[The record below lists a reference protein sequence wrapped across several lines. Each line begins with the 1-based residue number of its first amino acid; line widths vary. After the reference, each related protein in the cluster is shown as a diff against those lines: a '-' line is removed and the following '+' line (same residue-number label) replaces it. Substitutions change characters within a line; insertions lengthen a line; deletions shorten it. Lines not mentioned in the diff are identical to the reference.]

1 MSDFMKTY
9 EEWKTSPYFDEE
21 TRAELA
27 ALTDPKEI
35 EERFYKEL
43 EFGTGGLRGILGA
56 GSNRMNKYIIRR
68 ATNGFARFLLDKFGE
83 EAKKR
88 GVAVAFDCR
97 NHSREFAKET
107 ALSFA
112 AFGIPAYL
120 YDCLSA
126 TPLLSFT
133 VRDLDC
139 CGGVV
144 VTASHNPREYNG
156 YKAYDETGCQLGP
169 DDAEAVIERVNSLDI
184 TEGVCV
190 DEQEAL
196 DKGLLKI
203 IGADEVK
210 RYADTVRKQAHDVPD
225 YLKDDI
231 KIVYTPLHGAGLAP
245 VTYVLE
251 QEGFKNVSRVEAQC
265 VEDGNF
271 PTVDSPNPEN
281 ASALAMAIE
290 QAKAEEADLVLA
302 TDPDSDRIGIA
313 VLHEGEYRLMSGNQT
328 GALLVNYVLE
338 QRRDTLTDR
347 SALITTIV
355 TSEFGA
361 DIARAY
367 GLNVFKCLTGFK
379 FIGAIMNGFEK
390 NGDYDFVLGYEE
402 SYGYLV
408 GTHARDKDAVVSS
421 MLIAE
426 MTAVYKARGLTLVDV
441 LDSLY
446 EEYGYY
452 LDGVG
457 NYVFKGKSGAEEM
470 KEIMADLRKLGKD
483 LMPGITEIKDYA
495 PGCDGLPKS
504 DVLKYFFHDGSW
516 IAVRPSGTEPKVKA
530 YYGIKGAS
538 REQAEVLY
546 EERKAY
552 IDKIM
557 DRD

>member
-1 MSDFMKTY
+1 MNDFMKTF
-9 EEWKTSPYFDEE
+9 EEWKSNPFFDED
-21 TRAELA
+21 TRTELA
-27 ALTDPKEI
+27 ALSDPKEI
-35 EERFYKEL
+35 EDRFYKEL

-68 ATNGFARFLLDKFGE
+68 ASNGFARFLLGKFGDD
-83 EAKKR
+83 AKKR

-133 VRDLDC
+133 VRDLNC
-139 CGGVV
+139 VGGVV

-169 DDAEAVIERVNSLDI
+169 DDAAAVIDIVNSIDI
-184 TEGVCV
+184 TDGVSMN
-190 DEQEAL
+190 EQEAME
-196 DKGLLKI
+196 KGLVKI
-203 IGADEVK
+203 IGADEV
-210 RYADTVRKQAHDVPD
+210 RRFADTVRKQAHDVD
-225 YLKDDI
+225 KTLKDDLS
-231 KIVYTPLHGAGLAP
+231 IVYTPLHGAGLAP
-245 VTYVLE
+245 VTYVLNA
-251 QEGFKNVSRVEAQC
+251 EGFERVSCVEAQC

-281 ASALAMAIE
+281 ASALSMAIE
-290 QAKAEEADLVLA
+290 QAKTEGADLVLA

-313 VLHEGEYRLMSGNQT
+313 VLHEGDYRLMSGNQT

-338 QRRDTLTDR
+338 QRRKSLTSR

-361 DIARAY
+361 DIARSY
-367 GLNVFKCLTGFK
+367 GLSIFKCLTGFK

-390 NGDYDFVLGYEE
+390 TGDHDFVIGYEE

-408 GTHARDKDAVVSS
+408 GTHARDKDAVVSA

-426 MTAVYKARGLTLVDV
+426 MAAVYKARGLTLVDV

-457 NYVFKGKSGAEEM
+457 NYVFKGKDGADEM
-470 KEIMADLRKLGKD
+470 KEIMSDLRKLGKD
-483 LMPGITEIKDYA
+483 LMPGITEIKDYL

-504 DVLKYFFHDGSW
+504 DVLKFFFEDGSW

-530 YYGIKGAS
+530 YYGIKGSS
-538 REQAEVLY
+538 RENAEVLY
-546 EERKAY
+546 KERKAY

-557 DRD
+557 DRN